1 MDIIRYFELKKRMT
15 NGCKLCNNC
24 PLSTQNNNLN
34 RFCIDF
40 EYEYPEKAVEIVE
53 KWAEKHPVK
62 TRQSELLKL
71 FPNAPRRKNG
81 SLAVCPAAVDAT
93 YQTRCNNY
101 DCEECSKDYWLT
113 KVGDE

>member
-53 KWAEKHPVK
+53 KWAEEHPPK
-62 TRQSELLKL
+62 TRQSEFLKL
-71 FPNAPRRKNG
+71 IPNADVDKDG
-81 SLAVCPAAVDAT
+81 VLDVCPRSVE
-93 YQTRCNNY
+93 RLFVV
-101 DCEECSKDYWLT
+101 EEKHED
-113 KVGDE
+113 D